1 MLDRLLGRILI
12 LTFYFANY
20 IILLKIIIVTGSDY
34 LRGEFSKMVKDYK
47 LLT

>member
-20 IILLKIIIVTGSDY
+20 IIVLKTINITGCDY
-34 LRGEFSKMVKDYK
+34 LRGEFSKMVNDYK